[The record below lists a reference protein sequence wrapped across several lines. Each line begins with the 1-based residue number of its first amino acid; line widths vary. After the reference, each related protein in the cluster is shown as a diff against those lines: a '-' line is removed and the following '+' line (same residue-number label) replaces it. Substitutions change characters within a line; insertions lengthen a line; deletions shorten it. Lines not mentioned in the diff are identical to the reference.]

1 MVADHQN
8 AEEYNRNEVKEWQDI
23 QDLYAEFAEEKV

>member
-8 AEEYNRNEVKEWQDI
+8 VEEYNRNEVKRWQDI
-23 QDLYAEFAEEKV
+23 PGLFAEYAEEKV

>member
-8 AEEYNRNEVKEWQDI
+8 VEEYNGNEVKRWQDI
-23 QDLYAEFAEEKV
+23 LDLSAEFAEEKD